1 VRFSKLPRL
10 MFKRY
15 DDEKHWGVMIPV
27 GRRKTL
33 SLYDAAN
40 DVIRLPAQY
49 QMHFIVTVKLYRMPM
64 LRMHEWRV
72 RMGFQYL

>member
-1 VRFSKLPRL
+1 

-15 DDEKHWGVMIPV
+15 DDASHWGLFIPI
-27 GRRKTL
+27 GRKKLLRMWDL
-33 SLYDAAN
+33 SMDEPLPPAN
-40 DVIRLPAQY
+40 YR
-49 QMHFIVTVKLYRMPM
+49 MHFIVTVKLDRMPT